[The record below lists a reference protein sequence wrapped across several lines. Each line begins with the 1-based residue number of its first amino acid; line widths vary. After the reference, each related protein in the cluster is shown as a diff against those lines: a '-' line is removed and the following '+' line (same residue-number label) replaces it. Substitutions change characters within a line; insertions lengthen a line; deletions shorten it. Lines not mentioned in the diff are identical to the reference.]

1 MSPLPPPAPLPS
13 HRIFGLPAVLAILLL
28 ACVIPELV
36 LQGADLGLWGSA
48 RWRPLAYQNGAFWAG
63 LLRGWTPNYAA
74 QPATMFATY
83 GFLHAGALHMV
94 VNMMTLI
101 SLGLPIVARIGQRR
115 FALLYAVS
123 LLGGGIG
130 FALLTASRQPMVGA
144 SGALFGLVGAW
155 IVWGMMQ
162 AWRAS
167 TGSLGRLRVL
177 GRDLLW
183 PATILVLL
191 NLAMLWISGGLL
203 AWETHLGG
211 FVAGALLAPFL
222 PAWKAS
228 G

>member
-1 MSPLPPPAPLPS
+1 MSALPPPAPLPT
-13 HRIFGLPAVLAILLL
+13 RRRPFGLPAVLTILLL
-28 ACVIPELV
+28 ACVTPELV

-74 QPATMFATY
+74 QPVTMFATY
-83 GFLHAGALHMV
+83 GFLHAGAMHMF
-94 VNMMTLI
+94 VNMMTLV
-101 SLGLPIVARIGQRR
+101 SLGLPIVTRIGQRR
-115 FALLYAVS
+115 FVLLYAVS
-123 LLGGGIG
+123 LLGGAIG

-155 IVWGMMQ
+155 IIWGMMQ

-167 TGSLGRLRVL
+167 TGPLGRLRVL

-183 PATILVLL
+183 PITILILM
-191 NLAMLWISGGLL
+191 NWAMLWLSGGLL

-211 FVAGALLAPFL
+211 FVIGAMVAPFL
-222 PAWKAS
+222 VLR
-228 G
+228 GTG